1 MCRCRRTAGHKNT
14 GGTRMGTFNVS
25 LKTLTERVS
34 LEVVYTPKELDQI
47 NVEIA
52 EVNRPGLFLAG
63 YYDYFDKLRL
73 QIMGL
78 AEMNFLSGLS
88 AEKRYEALE
97 QLFRQQPPAV
107 IVGRSEELEPFP
119 EMLELAKKHS
129 VALLRSNETTC
140 TLMGSLISVLN
151 LELAPRITRHGVL
164 VEVYG
169 EGVLLLGESGVGKSE
184 TAIELVKR
192 GHRLIADDAV
202 EIKRNVTDRLVGTAP
217 ELIRHY
223 IELRGI
229 GVIDVC
235 RLFGMSAVKDEAE
248 IDMVINLEQWKDG
261 AMYDRLGL
269 ENLYTT
275 ILDVQVPSLTVPV
288 RPGRNLAVIIEVAA
302 MNNRH
307 KKMGYNAAV
316 EFTKQINQ
324 HFDQAM
330 SAQLN
335 DN

>member
-1 MCRCRRTAGHKNT
+1 MAMPETYTLPLSKIIHELQLEATYLPRSADDILIQSRDVVRPGMELS
-14 GGTRMGTFNVS
+14 GYLEYFDPTRIA
-25 LKTLTERVS
+25 
-34 LEVVYTPKELDQI
+34 VVGRA
-47 NVEIA
+47 EIA
-52 EVNRPGLFLAG
+52 MVQSWRT
-63 YYDYFDKLRL
+63 DKRS
-73 QIMGL
+73 I
-78 AEMNFLSGLS
+78 
-88 AEKRYEALE
+88 ALE
-97 QLFRQQPPAV
+97 SYFSQQPPAV
-107 IVGRSEELEPFP
+107 IFARGIEPSA
-119 EMLELAKKHS
+119 EMRALAS
-129 VALLRSNETTC
+129 RYAVPILRTTESTSNIVA
-140 TLMGSLISVLN
+140 SLVAYLN
-151 LELAPRITRHGVL
+151 VELAPRITRHGVL

-169 EGVLLLGESGVGKSE
+169 EGILLVGDSGVGKSE
-184 TAIELVKR
+184 TAIELIKR

>member
-1 MCRCRRTAGHKNT
+1 
-14 GGTRMGTFNVS
+14 MGTFNVS

-169 EGVLLLGESGVGKSE
+169 EGVLILGDSGVGKSE

-202 EIKRNVTDRLVGTAP
+202 EIRRVSNKSLVGTSP
-217 ELIRHY
+217 ENIRHFV
-223 IELRGI
+223 ELRGI
-229 GVIDVC
+229 GIINAR
-235 RLFGMSAVKDEAE
+235 RLFGMGAVKTTEK
-248 IDMVINLEQWKDG
+248 IDMVVNLEHWDPNKT
-261 AMYDRLGL
+261 YDRMGI
-269 ENLYTT
+269 ENEYTT
-275 ILDVQVPSLTVPV
+275 ILGNKVPSLTIPV
-288 RPGRNLAVIIEVAA
+288 KPGRNLAIILEVAA
-302 MNNRH
+302 MNNRQ
-307 KKMGYNAAV
+307 KKMGYNAAQELLKKLGMPV
-316 EFTKQINQ
+316 EGNGDIVKEWDF
-324 HFDQAM
+324 
-330 SAQLN
+330 
-335 DN
+335 

>member
-1 MCRCRRTAGHKNT
+1 
-14 GGTRMGTFNVS
+14 MGTFNVS

-88 AEKRYEALE
+88 AEKRSEALE

-169 EGVLLLGESGVGKSE
+169 EGILILGDSGIGKSE
-184 TAIELVKR
+184 LAIELVKR
-192 GHRLIADDAV
+192 GHRLVADDAV
-202 EIKRNVTDRLVGTAP
+202 ELRKVSNRQIMGTAP
-217 ELIRHY
+217 ENIRHF

-229 GVIDVC
+229 GIVNVA
-235 RLFGMSAVKDEAE
+235 RVFGVGAVKLSESLDLVVQLEAW
-248 IDMVINLEQWKDG
+248 DPTKNYQ
-261 AMYDRLGL
+261 RTGL
-269 ENLYTT
+269 ENEYYD
-275 ILDVQVPSLTVPV
+275 ILGVSIPSTSIPV
-288 RPGRNLAVIIEVAA
+288 SPGRNLAVVLETAA
-302 MNNRH
+302 INNRQ
-307 KKMGYNAAV
+307 KKMGYNAAK
-316 EFTKQINQ
+316 ELLIRLGLDDKL
-324 HFDQAM
+324 D
-330 SAQLN
+330 
-335 DN
+335 

>member
-1 MCRCRRTAGHKNT
+1 
-14 GGTRMGTFNVS
+14 MGTFNVS

-107 IVGRSEELEPFP
+107 IVGRSVELEPFP
-119 EMLELAKKHS
+119 EM
-129 VALLRSNETTC
+129 
-140 TLMGSLISVLN
+140 

-169 EGVLLLGESGVGKSE
+169 EGILILGDSGIGKSE
-184 TAIELVKR
+184 LAIELVKR
-192 GHRLIADDAV
+192 GHRLVADDAV
-202 EIKRNVTDRLVGTAP
+202 ELRKVSNRQIMGTAP
-217 ELIRHY
+217 ENIRHF

-229 GVIDVC
+229 GIVNVA
-235 RLFGMSAVKDEAE
+235 RVFGVGAVKLSESLDLVVQLEAW
-248 IDMVINLEQWKDG
+248 DPTKNYQ
-261 AMYDRLGL
+261 RTGL
-269 ENLYTT
+269 ENEYYD
-275 ILDVQVPSLTVPV
+275 ILGVSIPSTSIPV
-288 RPGRNLAVIIEVAA
+288 SPGRNLAVVLETAA
-302 MNNRH
+302 INNRQ
-307 KKMGYNAAV
+307 KKMGYNAAK
-316 EFTKQINQ
+316 ELLIRLGLDDKL
-324 HFDQAM
+324 D
-330 SAQLN
+330 
-335 DN
+335 

>member
-1 MCRCRRTAGHKNT
+1 MPETYTLPLSKIIHELQLEATYLPRSADDILIQSRDVVRPGMELS
-14 GGTRMGTFNVS
+14 GYLEYFDPTRIA
-25 LKTLTERVS
+25 
-34 LEVVYTPKELDQI
+34 VVGRA
-47 NVEIA
+47 EIA
-52 EVNRPGLFLAG
+52 MVQSWRT
-63 YYDYFDKLRL
+63 DKRS
-73 QIMGL
+73 I
-78 AEMNFLSGLS
+78 
-88 AEKRYEALE
+88 ALE
-97 QLFRQQPPAV
+97 SYFSQQPPAV
-107 IVGRSEELEPFP
+107 IFARGIEPSA
-119 EMLELAKKHS
+119 EMRALAS
-129 VALLRSNETTC
+129 RYAVPILRTTESTSNIVA
-140 TLMGSLISVLN
+140 SLVAYLN
-151 LELAPRITRHGVL
+151 VELAPRITRHGVL

-169 EGVLLLGESGVGKSE
+169 EGILLVGDSGVGKSE
-184 TAIELVKR
+184 TAIELIKR

>member
-1 MCRCRRTAGHKNT
+1 
-14 GGTRMGTFNVS
+14 MGTFNVS

-107 IVGRSEELEPFP
+107 IVGRSEELKPFP